1 MDVKTAQRNALILAT
16 LLLWI
21 GVFHNTLYELTMAW
35 ARSNTFTHGFFI
47 YPIVAY
53 LCWLKRA
60 SLHQTAVHYS
70 PVGLLALIPII
81 LIYVVGSAGDILVFQ
96 LLAAILWLPASLWA
110 VLGSAYIKVILF
122 PLAYSLFALP
132 VGEELVPQLQNI
144 TADLS
149 VYFLSLS
156 QVPVF
161 RDGLYITIPNGYFLV
176 AEACSGVRFLI
187 AAIASGTLFAYLS
200 YTHLWKRILFIILSI
215 LLPILANGLR
225 AYMMIIIGYLTDMEH
240 ATGFDHLVYGWF
252 FFAFILLLLFWIG
265 SRWSD
270 PITKEPKIET
280 TAAATLARSSTFS
293 FMTMLSLSAL
303 LIGYVGYI
311 NTPSTQAKKLN
322 IQTINNY
329 FTTQEN
335 NTWEPLFQHSDS
347 TYLGF
352 TQLSNTYP
360 VESYFA
366 YYQESTDK
374 GELINSTHRNFDI
387 DSWSLIQKSPYI
399 QTINGVN
406 YQMEQ
411 SIITSITG
419 TKRLLRYWYQV
430 DDTVSASPI
439 NIKLH
444 QVWLKLQGKPTSG
457 TFIALST
464 LIDDSDIELAQVA
477 LDQATTTV
485 FSFNGEMYE

>member
-53 LCWLKRA
+53 LCWIKRA
-60 SLHQTAVHYS
+60 SLHQTAISYS
-70 PVGLLALIPII
+70 PMGLLALVPII
-81 LIYVVGSAGDILVFQ
+81 LVYVVGSAGDILVFQ

-156 QVPVF
+156 QVPVY

-265 SRWSD
+265 SHWSD
-270 PITKEPKIET
+270 PVAKEPNIEPKS
-280 TAAATLARSSTFS
+280 TAALARNSSFS
-293 FMTMLSLSAL
+293 FVAMLGLSAL
-303 LIGYVGYI
+303 LMSYVNYI
-311 NTPSTQAKKLN
+311 NKPVTQAKKLN
-322 IQTINNY
+322 IQTINHY

-335 NTWEPLFQHSDS
+335 NTWEPLFKHSDS
-347 TYLGF
+347 TYIGF

-366 YYQESTDK
+366 YYQENASK

-387 DSWSLIQKSPYI
+387 DSWSLIQKSPYT
-399 QTINGVN
+399 QNINGIN

-419 TKRLLRYWYQV
+419 TKRLLRHWYQV
-430 DDTVSASPI
+430 DNTISANPM